1 MPSTDQRL
9 RDIVNYT
16 PRGRML
22 ANVTRACALAA
33 LCLLFATEVTAQSA
47 LAPRI
52 EHIDS
57 EDGATFDAHVF
68 DAGAQARR
76 RGAVVLLHGGG
87 WVAGDATWVYP
98 RARRFAELGMLTV
111 AVDYRL
117 GNPRFAT
124 ADARSVIRWLRAHA
138 AELNIDPNRIAAYGV
153 SAGGQLSVSAAQGA
167 DESARPNAIVLVSPA
182 VDLERDG
189 WFARLAGEE
198 AVRELSPLTN
208 VRPGLPPTLI
218 LQGDVDSETPLPGA
232 RQFCAAMQANGD
244 RCVLKVYQGY
254 GHLFTPAGIN
264 DRETPQPDAAISAQA
279 GAFAEAFLLNLGYA
293 P

>member
-1 MPSTDQRL
+1 MR
-9 RDIVNYT
+9 RF
-16 PRGRML
+16 L
-22 ANVTRACALAA
+22 AACAVVLACVA
-33 LCLLFATEVTAQSA
+33 PDAAAQQE

-52 EHIDS
+52 ERLTS
-57 EDGATFDAHVF
+57 EDGVAFEAHVF
-68 DAGAQARR
+68 DGGARER
-76 RGAVVLLHGGG
+76 PRGAVVLLHGGG

-98 RARRFAELGMLTV
+98 RARRFAEAGMVTV

-117 GNPRFAT
+117 GNPRLAT
-124 ADARSVIRWLRAHA
+124 ADARSVVRWLRANA
-138 AELNIDPNRIAAYGV
+138 AALNVDPNRIAAYGV
-153 SAGGQLSVSAAQGA
+153 SAGGQLSVSAAQSA
-167 DESARPNAIVLVSPA
+167 DENARPNAIVLVSPA
-182 VDLERDG
+182 LDLESDG

-198 AVRELSPLTN
+198 AARELSPLTN

-232 RQFCAAMQANGD
+232 RRFCEAMRANND

-264 DRETPQPDAAISAQA
+264 DRETPQPDAAISEQA
-279 GAFAEAFLLNLGYA
+279 GAFAEAFLESLGYA